1 MPPRQP
7 RYDSLDLWRGVAC
20 LVVVAY
26 HAAVYTHSDAFE
38 ERLRAEGGTAAEW
51 LLAAVGRFWFGVPV
65 FFVIS
70 GYCIAASADAVRA
83 KPGSVGRYFVRRVRR
98 IYPPLWVATAI
109 GIVLALVLQRWAW
122 PGQTSADRV
131 PLADPAGLTAANWI
145 GNLTLIEEWRPALG
159 GPAKDYFLGQIWTL
173 CYEEQFYLV
182 VGVLLAVCPHWFFPA
197 VWAVTGLVV
206 LNLADLSAVGLN
218 RFQVRIPGLF
228 SEGLWLSF
236 AAGVAVYYRRN
247 HADAAAGRIFEAL
260 LVLVALAAV
269 RFDADPLGHHK
280 SLAKWTWVACGFA
293 VLICRLSP
301 WDAALSTARWAAP
314 LRFCG
319 RMCYSLYLVH
329 PLAAVPVAWLFWR
342 AGLTSPAVTVFV
354 ALPLATLASIPLG
367 YAFHR
372 LVEQRF
378 AGATSAPVRPI
389 RSAESR
395 PTPAAA

>member
-7 RYDSLDLWRGVAC
+7 RYDSLDLWRGAAC
-20 LVVVAY
+20 LLVVAY
-26 HAAVYTHSDAFE
+26 HAATYTHTDAFE
-38 ERLRAEGGTAAEW
+38 ERLRAGGGTAAEW

-83 KPGSVGRYFVRRVRR
+83 GRGGVGRYFVRRARR
-98 IYPPLWVATAI
+98 IYPPLWAATAL
-109 GIVLALVLQRWAW
+109 GVVLALVLARTAW
-122 PGQTSADRV
+122 PGHTAADWV
-131 PLADPAGLTAANWI
+131 PLSDPTALSPVQWL
-145 GNLTLIEEWRPALG
+145 GNLTLVEEWRPALG

-182 VGVLLAVCPHWFFPA
+182 VGLLLVACPRWFFPA
-197 VWAVTGLVV
+197 VWAVTGLVL
-206 LNLADLSAVGLN
+206 LNVADLSAVGLD
-218 RFQVRIPGLF
+218 RFQVRVPGLF

-247 HADAAAGRIFEAL
+247 HADPTTGVLFEVLLALVTVAAL
-260 LVLVALAAV
+260 
-269 RFDADPLGHHK
+269 RFDPDPIGHHK
-280 SLAKWTWVACGFA
+280 TLAKWTWVAGAFA
-293 VLICRLSP
+293 VLACRLSP
-301 WDAALSTARWAAP
+301 HDAALSAAQWAAP

-354 ALPLATLASIPLG
+354 ALPLAVLASVPVG
-367 YAFHR
+367 YAFCR

-378 AGATSAPVRPI
+378 AGAAPARAVPARPP
-389 RSAESR
+389 ESV